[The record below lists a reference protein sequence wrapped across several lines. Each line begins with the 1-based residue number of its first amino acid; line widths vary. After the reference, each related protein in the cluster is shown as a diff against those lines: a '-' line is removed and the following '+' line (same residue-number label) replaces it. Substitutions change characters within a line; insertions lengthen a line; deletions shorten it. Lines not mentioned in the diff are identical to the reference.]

1 VTNAAVLKEREVK
14 ALESIARSLET
25 LTKVLAPGPMERPSL
40 RERPSRRASR
50 RLRPIEDVPLPEGLQ

>member
-1 VTNAAVLKEREVK
+1 MRRPTVTNAAVLKEREVK

-25 LTKVLAPGPMERPSL
+25 LTKVLAPGPI
-40 RERPSRRASR
+40 ERPSRRASR